1 MSRFFIDR
9 PVFAWVIAIVI
20 MLAGALSILRLPIEQ
35 YPHIV
40 PPSVSIKATY
50 PGADAKTI
58 EDSVT
63 QVIEQ
68 RLIGIDHLRYFESE
82 SVSGSMTIT
91 LTFEPE
97 ADPDIAQVQTQ
108 NKLQTAMTLLPP
120 EVQRQGVT
128 VTKAHESFLLV
139 AGFYSEDGSVNERD
153 LGDLLTS
160 KVQDAVARVN
170 GVGNVTVFGEKHAM
184 RIWLNP
190 RKLLSYN
197 LTTLEVRNAIEA
209 QNTDVSA
216 GELGGLPAAENQQLN
231 APIIAQTRLKTIE
244 EFKRIILKVNPDGSQ
259 VRLKDIARV
268 ELGSENYV
276 RIVRYKQ
283 KPAAGIAVSLASGAN
298 ALETANAVKA
308 KIASLSKFLPSSVKV
323 VYPYDTT
330 PFVKLSIKNVVKT
343 LIEAIVFV
351 FIIMFLFLQNF
362 RATLI
367 PSIAVPVVLLG
378 TFAVLAAFGF
388 TINVLTMFAM
398 VLAIGLLVD
407 DAIVVVE
414 NVERIMDE
422 EGLSPKDAA
431 YKSMEQITGAL
442 VGIAMVLSAV
452 FVPMAFFSGSAG
464 AIYRQFSITIVSA
477 MALSVLVALVLSP
490 SLCAT
495 FLKPVQKGHGAVKT
509 GFFGWINRNLNRGR
523 NFYQKGSAYMA
534 RRLKRFLIVY
544 AILVVGLVY
553 LFMQLPTAFLP
564 DEDQGTMY
572 LMLNAPVGAT
582 AERTLESVKKAE
594 SYMLE
599 KEGSNVDHLF
609 TVVGFS
615 FAGIAQSAAIGFVG
629 LKDWDERTNPNQS
642 VFAITGRTMGALS
655 QIKDAIAFA
664 FFPPPIRELGR
675 SSGFDF
681 LLVDRGNLGHEALVS
696 ARNQLLGMAA
706 KNPKLV
712 GVRPDGLDDIPQY
725 KIDID
730 TEKASAMGLSLS
742 EINQTL
748 QTAWGSIYVNDFLDE
763 GRIKRVYMQA
773 DKSYRMLP
781 DDVNEWYLRN
791 NNQKMVPFSA
801 FSKAHWIYGS
811 PKLERFNGYSSVNVK
826 GAPAPGVSTGDAMN
840 EIQKIVSKL
849 PKGLELEWLGV
860 SYEERLSGSQTPA
873 LYTLSI
879 IVVFLCLAALY
890 ESWPVPFAVILTVPL
905 GIIGTVAA
913 TLMAGL
919 SNDVYFQVALL
930 TTVGLSAKNAILIVE
945 FAKDLYEKGH
955 NLMEAT
961 IIAVKQR
968 FRPILM
974 TSMAFV
980 LGVTPLA
987 IATGAGSASENAIG
1001 IGVMGGMIA
1010 ATTLA
1015 IFFVP
1020 MFYVAVQR
1028 FSGKERKSNE
1038 KYILEGFDRDNAHDH
1053 IASDKMSNLNYQG

>member
-35 YPHIV
+35 YPNIV
-40 PPSVSIKATY
+40 PPSVSIKANY

-58 EDSVT
+58 ENSVT

-68 RLIGIDHLRYFESE
+68 RLIGIDHLRYFNSN

-108 NKLQTAMTLLPP
+108 NKVQAAITLLPQ
-120 EVQRQGVT
+120 EVQAQGIT
-128 VTKAHESFLLV
+128 VTKAHESTLLV
-139 AGFYSEDGSVNERD
+139 AGFYSEDGSISGRD
-153 LGDLLTS
+153 IADLLGS
-160 KVQDAVARVN
+160 KIQDAVARVN
-170 GVGNVTVFGEKHAM
+170 GVGDVNVFGEEHAM

-190 RKLLSYN
+190 RKLLSYK
-197 LTTLEVRNAIEA
+197 LSTLEIRSAIES

-216 GELGGLPAAENQQLN
+216 GELGGLPAVKGQQLN
-231 APIIAQTRLKTIE
+231 APITAQARLKTIE
-244 EFKRIILKVNPDGSQ
+244 DFKQIVLKVNPDGSQ
-259 VRLKDIARV
+259 VRLKNVARV
-268 ELGSENYV
+268 ELGSEKYG
-276 RIVRYKQ
+276 RITRYKR

-308 KIASLSKFLPSSVKV
+308 KIAALSEFLPSSVKV

-330 PFVKLSIKNVVKT
+330 PFVKLSIKNVIET
-343 LIEAIVFV
+343 LIEAIIFV
-351 FIIMFLFLQNF
+351 FIIMFLFLQNL

-378 TFAVLAAFGF
+378 TFAVLATFGF
-388 TINVLTMFAM
+388 SINVLTMFAM

-464 AIYRQFSITIVSA
+464 IIYRQFSITIVSA
-477 MALSVLVALVLSP
+477 MALSVLVALILSP

-495 FLKPVQKGHGAVKT
+495 FLKPVQKGHGAAKI
-509 GFFGWINRNLNRGR
+509 GFFGWINWSLGKGR
-523 NFYQKGSAYMA
+523 HLYQKGSAYMVQH
-534 RRLKRFLIVY
+534 LKRFLIIYVV
-544 AILVVGLVY
+544 LVVGLAY

-572 LMLNAPVGAT
+572 LTITAPVGAT
-582 AERTLESVKKAE
+582 AERTLESVKKVE
-594 SYMLE
+594 NYMLE
-599 KEGSNVDHLF
+599 KEKNNVEHLF
-609 TVVGFS
+609 TVVGYG
-615 FAGIAQSAAIGFVG
+615 FAGIAQNAAVGFVG
-629 LKDWDERTNPNQS
+629 LKNWDERTNPDQS
-642 VFAITGRTMGALS
+642 VFAITKRAMGTLS
-655 QIKDAIAFA
+655 QIKDAVVFA
-664 FFPPPIRELGR
+664 FFPPPIRALGR

-681 LLVDRGNLGHEALVS
+681 QLVDRSGLGHEALMN
-696 ARNQLLGMAA
+696 ARNQLLAMAA

-712 GVRPDGLDDIPQY
+712 GVRANSLDDVPQY

-730 TEKASAMGLSLS
+730 VEKAHAMGLTIAQ
-742 EINQTL
+742 INRTL
-748 QTAWGSIYVNDFLDE
+748 QTVWGSTYVNDFLDK
-763 GRIKRVYMQA
+763 GRIKGVYMQA
-773 DKSYRMLP
+773 DAPYRMLP
-781 DDVNEWYLRN
+781 DDINEWYLRN
-791 NNQKMVPFSA
+791 NEQKMVPFSA
-801 FSKAHWIYGS
+801 FSKAHWTYGS
-811 PKLERFNGYSSVNVK
+811 PKLERFNGNPSVNIK
-826 GAPAPGVSTGDAMN
+826 GAPAPGISTGDAMS

-849 PKGLELEWLGV
+849 PQGFGLEWLGI
-860 SYEERLSGSQTPA
+860 SYEERLSGSQAPT
-873 LYTLSI
+873 LYALSI
-879 IVVFLCLAALY
+879 LVVFLCLAALY
-890 ESWPVPFAVILTVPL
+890 ESWAVPFAVILTVPL
-905 GIIGTVAA
+905 GIIGTIIA
-913 TLMAGL
+913 TLMNSL

-945 FAKDLYEKGH
+945 FAKELYEKGEG
-955 NLMEAT
+955 LMEAT
-961 IIAVKQR
+961 MIAVKQR

-974 TSMAFV
+974 TSMAFI

-987 IATGAGSASENAIG
+987 IASGAGSASENAIG

-1010 ATTLA
+1010 ATTLT

-1020 MFYVAVQR
+1020 MFYVMTQR
-1028 FSGKERKSNE
+1028 FSGRRKA
-1038 KYILEGFDRDNAHDH
+1038 K
-1053 IASDKMSNLNYQG
+1053 KMRS